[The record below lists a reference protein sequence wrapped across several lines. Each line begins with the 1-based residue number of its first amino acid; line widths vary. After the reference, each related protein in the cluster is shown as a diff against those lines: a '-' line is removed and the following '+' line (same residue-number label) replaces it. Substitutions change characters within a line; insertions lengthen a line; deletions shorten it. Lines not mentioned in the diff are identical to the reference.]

1 MKIQLFLEGTK
12 SAYSN
17 QLVGGAGGRGG
28 ALDLRLSYLLF
39 YFENKQN
46 NKPSTRLET
55 SCCEV

>member
-17 QLVGGAGGRGG
+17 QLVGGGRGG

>member
-17 QLVGGAGGRGG
+17 QLVWGGRGG